1 MICLTLLGSTL
12 IYLHKTKSITR
23 YKDHDIF
30 QLTNL
35 VLVHVVTRLC
45 FNHNNNADT
54 AIVSVFRLLDG
65 IIFQKE
71 VSSQIIKQPRQWTAP
86 PLTRS
91 KHKAIV
97 LS

>member
-45 FNHNNNADT
+45 FNHNNNADAT
-54 AIVSVFRLLDG
+54 IVSVFRLLDG
-65 IIFQKE
+65 IIF
-71 VSSQIIKQPRQWTAP
+71 
-86 PLTRS
+86 
-91 KHKAIV
+91 
-97 LS
+97 